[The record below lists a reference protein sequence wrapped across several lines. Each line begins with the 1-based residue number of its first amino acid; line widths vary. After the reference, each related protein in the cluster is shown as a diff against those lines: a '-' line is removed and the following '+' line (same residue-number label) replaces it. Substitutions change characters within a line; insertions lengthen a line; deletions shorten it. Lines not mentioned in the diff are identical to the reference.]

1 MSIRVTEQ
9 SRLTDHVGFL
19 QGAESQFNKIQQQ
32 LSTGHRVSVPSD
44 DPEGTS
50 ISMSYRRDMVF
61 EGQMRRNIEGGIAY
75 MNASE
80 SALSSATDIIHRAR
94 ELAVQGSNGTN
105 SQSGLNAMAIEVDQ
119 LLQQMVQVAN
129 TNFGGAYIFA
139 GQKTDQ
145 PAYTTTVGG
154 TGITDVTYQGD
165 LGQRIRR
172 ISRQDTSAV
181 NVAGP
186 TGFGGVFQDLI
197 TLRDNLRA
205 GSPNIKQSMS
215 DLDKDLDTVLAARA
229 DIGAR
234 VNAFNDAASR
244 SSSRDTDLQQLRANI
259 EDVDVTEA
267 IVTLTA
273 RQNQLQAAL
282 GAIGQTMNMTLM
294 NYIR

>member
-1 MSIRVTEQ
+1 MAIRVTEQ

-32 LSTGHRVSVPSD
+32 LSTGRRVNVPSD

-50 ISMSYRRDMVF
+50 ISMSYRRDMLF
-61 EGQMRRNIEGGIAY
+61 EAQMRRNIEGGIAY

-80 SALSSATDIIHRAR
+80 SALASATDIIHRAR

-105 SQSGLNAMAIEVDQ
+105 SQSGLDAMAIEVDQ

-129 TNFGGAYIFA
+129 TNFGGAYVFA

-145 PAYTTTVGG
+145 PAYTTTGSPV
-154 TGITDVTYQGD
+154 ITAVTYQGD
-165 LGQRIRR
+165 LGQRVRR
-172 ISRQDTSAV
+172 IARQDTSAV
-181 NVAGP
+181 NVTGP
-186 TGFGGVFQDLI
+186 QGFGSVFQDLI

-205 GSPNIKQSMS
+205 GSPNIKQSMAS
-215 DLDKDLDTVLAARA
+215 LDKDLDTVLAARA

-234 VNAFNDAASR
+234 VNAFNDATSR
-244 SSSRDTDLQQLRANI
+244 STSKDTDLQQLRANI
-259 EDVDVTEA
+259 EDVDISEA
-267 IVTLTA
+267 IVALTA

-282 GAIGQTMNMTLM
+282 GAIGQSMNISLL
-294 NYIR
+294 NYLR

>member
-1 MSIRVTEQ
+1 MAIRVTEQ

-32 LSTGHRVSVPSD
+32 LSTGRRVNVPSD

-50 ISMSYRRDMVF
+50 ISMSYRRDMLF
-61 EGQMRRNIEGGIAY
+61 EAQMRRNIEGGIAY

-80 SALSSATDIIHRAR
+80 SALASATDIIHRAR

-105 SQSGLNAMAIEVDQ
+105 SQSGLDAMAIEVDQ

-129 TNFGGAYIFA
+129 TNFGGAYVFA

-145 PAYTTTVGG
+145 PAYTTAGSPV
-154 TGITDVTYQGD
+154 ITAVTYQGD
-165 LGQRIRR
+165 LGQRVRR
-172 ISRQDTSAV
+172 IARQDTSAV
-181 NVAGP
+181 NVTGP
-186 TGFGGVFQDLI
+186 QGFGSVFQDLI

-205 GSPNIKQSMS
+205 GSPNIKQSMAS
-215 DLDKDLDTVLAARA
+215 LDKDLDTVLAARA

-234 VNAFNDAASR
+234 VNAFNDATSR
-244 SSSRDTDLQQLRANI
+244 STSKDTDLQQLRANI
-259 EDVDVTEA
+259 EDVDISEA
-267 IVTLTA
+267 IVALTA

-282 GAIGQTMNMTLM
+282 GAIGQSMNISLL
-294 NYIR
+294 NYLR